1 MTSSDRVLINPYETE
16 HGLPS
21 PRESSPFL
29 LQREHNYEDLY
40 SPQKFHDDP
49 DVVLDNAVEES
60 WSLHQPRV
68 TWFARVR
75 QWYKPVYDYKTPG
88 LTDKQRRR
96 PLFCNG
102 KFKSWQFYALH
113 AVVIGV
119 VLTIILVPVI
129 YCVVV
134 PHIIQGKL
142 DAMDTSAL
150 TITKMDVLSW
160 NPDGLRFAFSTA
172 LPAQMFIPLHVKLG
186 AMAATIGNKNN
197 FGSGWAQANI
207 PELSLRINQEMKL
220 DMEGDLVVKDV
231 TGLQGLIRDM
241 SSKTG
246 VSGLVIRAKFPATI
260 MVWGIK
266 FYKNLSLH
274 KDLVVPALAPGLEGL
289 YGALPNALKA
299 KNLNYVIRRQVLPS
313 DLLTFP
319 NTTLPDIA
327 IQEIGINMT
336 DSGLSLKLCVAFE
349 NPTVIAAK
357 LPTTTAGLTI
367 QNQTIAYVTLRDVAL
382 TSGLNNMTM
391 GLDVAFAASGGQ
403 AMGKVVGSVVNYL
416 IGKDDGED
424 LNPSVV
430 GPVNMAGTDFVTG
443 ITKPMALSLPVQAT
457 LEAFHIDKLKG
468 LLSADSGL
476 LASTNFSASVT
487 STQIGAAVAL
497 ALPRLIPLPPIDF
510 NYVTSVNVQGAMN
523 VLIQPIQITTDV
535 EKMTVTTAAT
545 VVPVNSDQAAT
556 DLANAINPILQS
568 NPQPSTINLSEL
580 SFAHPSAASTSGNA
594 STNLA
599 GFAWANTVFKSTTM
613 PVPLPRMCVK
623 CMVEALTKNGTSL
636 PVDLRSMD
644 VHQLTDVS
652 GFAATGEIGVK
663 YPAIL
668 TRLDMNIGYAGVAV
682 SVGGAQVPLIGIELP
697 TGLKFVPDA
706 TGNETAVSLAARMV
720 VQRDPRLS
728 SALQSF
734 VDGFVSD
741 AAPTDLSTSVM
752 ITGIQFGASSTDHF
766 TAFSKIA
773 VSIDAH
779 DFRDMAV
786 TIGKALAHEAFSE
799 KLVTMN
805 DISVDIVAPTQVNLG
820 VKAQVQNPID
830 VGLSIGRVSLVA
842 DLDDTML
849 SGVNVSPI
857 ALAKGSGALA
867 LDVVTTL
874 ATGANGM
881 GDKAAGL
888 VQSILSGTEPTT
900 VLGLSGFTMIA
911 GGNGTSANASVVNID
926 QFSSLK
932 IHIPPSMLQQII
944 GAIDIS
950 ALFGTSD
957 NILDGFGVA
966 LTRGSVATLPQ
977 ATVAFEA
984 GLSLTNALPVSA
996 RVPYVQIIMTLNGL
1010 DFVVVDVLKITLAA
1024 RGTAFMQP
1032 SVSMRFVDTNGI
1044 QDQVATFMSAFMD
1057 GHVMEGVGVK
1067 SILFGNSPQSTNDL
1081 LSAVNLD
1088 MTKLTQGI
1096 DTSSLIAA
1104 GFSMLLGKDISF
1116 PMDLVDLI
1124 RTISELAVGTIHVET
1139 LPGKAV
1145 SADLG
1150 GMKLALP
1157 FTLDA
1162 NIGTLGTNVGIND
1175 ASLLSLGF
1183 PSGIKMA
1190 TSQITALA
1198 ALVQFTDAE
1207 PARDKLAEVA
1217 RWLFE
1222 AVETDAS
1229 FDISELTFGLSA
1241 GDRIASFD
1249 KVKLAIPVSRLLKPQ
1264 ADTSPLLGMFAP
1276 SITKVDIATA
1286 PGSAM
1291 SLAAGLQM
1299 ASPIQIAANIG
1310 WVGVHVGLDDN
1321 PLVDVGLPNLALAP
1335 SAGATA
1341 LNVATTLAFED
1352 TEATRDAVARMV
1364 DGVMNGG
1371 DAANTAIG
1379 VGSLVFGASEQD
1391 VITAFAKME
1400 IPFRLTTL
1408 LNGFGVKTPIDFA
1421 QAKEFLAIAVL
1432 HAGVNV
1438 NSGKSIAVDASA
1450 NIAVIPFPTTVNIG
1464 HVGASVGINDKPLV
1478 EVGLPDGIHID
1489 SNTTG
1494 IRADV
1499 TFVDI
1504 SGTQYALADA
1514 VDGLL
1519 NGPKING
1526 VINVKNLQ
1534 LGYSAQD
1541 RITLLD
1547 KVNIRVDLDALCAG
1561 LGLAVPLDITQVLG
1575 SSNPT
1580 VGTLH
1585 IKTLPKQTMAI
1596 TASADLR
1603 LPLPFPVDLSVGY
1616 VFAGA
1621 SLGTERADMHPLADF
1636 SLPTGLSLH
1645 NSAFAANLA
1654 ANLVF
1659 KDQEATRDAV
1669 AEIVD
1674 GLFNSGIKD
1683 GWLGVNGIE
1692 IGASEND
1699 LITAFSK
1706 VRVDLSLVRIL
1717 EQMQVPSP
1725 LDINNIAG
1733 RLNATLGKVAV
1744 ATAPAA
1750 SLDVTTTLGFTLPLP
1765 FAITFDTN
1773 FFGARTILNGVALA
1787 GMSMPGLSL
1796 AAGDGGRS
1804 ELAVRLKM
1812 NFQDSDKAESEI
1824 AHVVDNVL
1832 HSNQVGATVG
1842 ADGIIFGYTD
1852 NAQDWIRILSK
1863 AKLAVPVDP
1872 LLRSFGV
1879 KLPLDL
1885 TSLPSAL
1892 NASIDGTVQLR
1903 TLPGAEMGV
1912 KAAASFKLP
1921 FEVALNLGYV
1931 GVRVNV
1937 NGADLVSV
1945 ALPGLKVDS
1954 KDARSSLN
1962 IDTAVH
1968 VASSSAVKRELAK
1981 VVDEVVAGKL
1991 TSSIGIDRLVFGAS
2005 ASDIINIL
2013 SKADLA
2019 LSLTSLV
2026 HLDGPMDL
2034 GTMAADYLR
2043 GALLDGSSNNS
2054 TNGLTIKH
2062 ASVAAEADDNL
2073 HVTAAAFVP
2082 LQLPFGIDLQMG
2094 YVGLSEINIDST
2106 TIMEVGVNGF
2116 SYSGGDVAV
2125 DAKVHVED
2133 AKDVRSKLGK
2143 VIQGDGHGG
2152 FAGTLGLGGLAF
2164 GASPK
2169 DVIESFSEMS
2179 LKAAI
2184 NPLGQVI
2191 SQYATNVLNT
2201 FVSGVP
2207 GSGAVQIDESSGIQ
2221 IHLSQNMAL
2230 VISHVGVQ
2238 FRPAKLISCAVDG
2251 SLQFPFD
2258 LAASLPFLDVAIGLD
2273 NTPVMQIG
2281 VTGLNIASGQNT
2293 LKLGTDFKL
2302 RDDDTVQ
2309 TKVAAV
2315 AKAIMEPSSQLP
2327 GTISISGLKI
2337 GVSGRDSIDAFS
2349 DMVFSFP
2356 LDKFVGPFVRSSASS
2371 SSNSTF
2377 VSDIKLD
2384 HVGLSTAKQ
2393 RTLALD
2399 LKGGMSS
2406 ALPITISGLN
2416 YISTNAGVDAVDL
2429 MTVNIPGLSIQQ
2441 GENSLTMRLKIAFAQ
2456 GQSVQDAVA
2465 RFLGDAYTLGWGN
2478 TPETLA
2484 LANLRVGYSKDDHIS
2499 TFAKARIGF
2508 ASARVLSAPNVD
2520 WLLLLIGMS
2529 RGDFTTAKFFPRIDI
2544 RGAQLSIDDDNRL
2557 VIAGKAALTG
2567 FSVDADMAF
2576 PFMSASIGM
2585 SGAHLA
2591 NAEMKDFT
2599 MKQEGGNLAVQFTMT
2614 LDFPTNDLGAIQN
2627 VLATL
2632 VSDMQNPNGVVG
2644 GALEMIGFQFGLSQS
2659 ESIHTLGKCRG
2670 ELALQDIGTA
2680 GTKLFNAMLKTAWL
2694 DLIDIAPIDATGLQT
2709 DVVARF
2715 TPYLPG
2721 VTAAIPFLSIDVRLD
2736 NNRLITAEATEIH
2749 VAESGQVLS
2758 KAEVRFDGNNRDGA
2772 QTVTTIAG
2780 NMIFRMPQTITSNLS
2795 FGRLRFGKNK
2805 EHAIQLFDG
2814 INITFDLP
2822 WFIGVVTEYINR
2834 PENRLNIAD
2843 IHGTVTPEG
2852 IAVKAT
2858 ITPLPAGVPFRSR
2871 AGASAFLHVIHQ
2883 GQNAVELLINSVD
2896 LAPGRPVQLDL
2907 LVKTIE
2913 PNIIAAANTILPQ
2926 LLEFTSFTKDLQ
2938 IGRIGLT
2945 MGNPQNPSVFF
2956 SAFDQAQLTPPPLY
2970 MFEPLSIRP
2979 KLINPFTQGL
2989 GLDIFIGMPNGGPLN
3004 VDLGKFGVRIMD
3016 RGTTEIGT
3024 AGFTDGIILKNAAE
3038 GGNNA
3043 ANNEFRI
3050 AARLDI
3056 ERNPLKF
3063 WTALIDLLQGAKNY
3077 DLEWYSTT
3085 MDGAPTPWLQHIL
3098 ANIPLYLK
3106 GNIVPIILSL
3116 LNHIKIK
3123 LGPFTISPPPIFE
3136 KLAGDILGKLPAGKF
3151 LILDGEAPANF
3162 LPASNSSTVASSTTT
3177 IQPPATTAVA
3187 ASVAMPLATP
3197 LTPPAVVPTP
3207 ISAAPAHSTPRA
3219 AASAA

>member
-1 MTSSDRVLINPYETE
+1 MDRVRIDAYETE
-16 HGLPS
+16 YGLPS

-29 LQREHNYEDLY
+29 LQRERHYEDLY
-40 SPQKFHDDP
+40 SPRKIDEDDP
-49 DVVLDNAVEES
+49 DVILNTAVEES
-60 WSLHQPRV
+60 WSLHKPRV
-68 TWFARVR
+68 TWIARVR

-88 LTDKQRRR
+88 LTDVQRRR
-96 PLFCNG
+96 PLYCNG

-113 AVVIGV
+113 AVVIGF
-119 VLTIILVPVI
+119 VLTIILVPAI

-142 DAMDTSAL
+142 DEMDTSAL

-186 AMAATIGNKNN
+186 AMAATIGNKND

-207 PELSLRINQEMKL
+207 PELSLRINEEMKL

-260 MVWGIK
+260 EVWGIK
-266 FYKNLSLH
+266 FYKNLPLH
-274 KDLVVPALAPGLEGL
+274 KDLVVPALASGLQGL
-289 YGALPNALKA
+289 YDALPNALRA
-299 KNLNYVIRRQVLPS
+299 KNLNYLIRRQVVPN

-336 DSGLSLKLCVAFE
+336 DSGLSLRLGVAFE
-349 NPTVIAAK
+349 NPTVIAVK

-367 QNQTIAYVTLRDVAL
+367 QNQTIAFVTLRDVEL

-391 GLDVAFAASGGQ
+391 GLDVAFAASEGQ
-403 AMGKVVGSVVNYL
+403 AMGKLVGSVINYL

-424 LNPSVV
+424 LSPSVV
-430 GPVNMAGTDFVTG
+430 GPVSMTGTDFVAG
-443 ITKPMALSLPVQAT
+443 VTKPMALSLPVQAA

-510 NYVTSVNVQGAMN
+510 NYVTSVSVQGAMN
-523 VLIQPIQITTDV
+523 VLVQPIQIRTDL

-556 DLANAINPILQS
+556 DLANTINPILQS
-568 NPQPSTINLSEL
+568 NPQPSSINLSGL
-580 SFAHPSAASTSGNA
+580 SFANPSAASTGGNA
-594 STNLA
+594 TTGVA
-599 GFAWANTVFKSTTM
+599 GFTWANTVFKSTVM
-613 PVPLPRMCVK
+613 PVPLPGICVK
-623 CMVEALTKNGTSL
+623 CMVETLTKNGTSL

-652 GFAATGEIGVK
+652 GFAATGQIGVK
-663 YPAIL
+663 YPAAL
-668 TRLDMNIGYAGVAV
+668 TRLDMNIGYASVAV
-682 SVGGAQVPLIGIELP
+682 NVGGAQVPLIGVELP
-697 TGLKFVPDA
+697 TGLKFVPDP

-752 ITGIQFGASSTDHF
+752 ITAIQFGASATDHF
-766 TAFSKIA
+766 NAFSKIA

-820 VKAQVQNPID
+820 VKAQVRNPVDI
-830 VGLSIGRVSLVA
+830 GLSIGRVSLVA

-857 ALAKGSGALA
+857 TLATGTGAFALN
-867 LDVVTTL
+867 VVTSL

-881 GDKAAGL
+881 ADKVAGL

-900 VLGLSGFTMIA
+900 VLGVNGFTMFTA
-911 GGNGTSANASVVNID
+911 GNGTSANASVVNID

-932 IHIPPSMLQQII
+932 LHIPPSMLRHII
-944 GAIDIS
+944 GAVDIS
-950 ALFGTSD
+950 ALFGTTD

-966 LTRGSVATLPQ
+966 LARGSIATLPQ

-984 GLSLTNALPVSA
+984 GLSLANALPVSA

-1010 DFVVVDVLKITLAA
+1010 DFVVVDVLNITLIA

-1044 QDQVATFMSAFMD
+1044 QDQVATFINAFID

-1067 SILFGNSPQSTNDL
+1067 SILFGNSAQSTNDL

-1096 DTSSLIAA
+1096 DTSALIAA

-1116 PMDLVDLI
+1116 PMDLVELI
-1124 RTISELAVGTIHVET
+1124 HTISELAVGTIHVET

-1162 NIGTLGTNVGIND
+1162 NIGTLGANVGVNG
-1175 ASLLSLGF
+1175 ASLMSLGF

-1198 ALVQFTDAE
+1198 PLVQFTDEE

-1222 AVETDAS
+1222 AVATDAS
-1229 FDISELTFGLSA
+1229 FDVRSLTLGLSMA
-1241 GDRIASFD
+1241 DRITSFD
-1249 KVKLAIPVSRLLKPQ
+1249 KVQLAIPVSRLLKPQ
-1264 ADTSPLLGMFAP
+1264 ADISPLLGMFAP

-1286 PGSAM
+1286 PGNAM

-1299 ASPIQIAANIG
+1299 TSPIQIAANIG
-1310 WVGVHVGLDDN
+1310 WVGVHVGIDNN
-1321 PLVDVGLPNLALAP
+1321 PLVDVGLPNLALAA
-1335 SAGATA
+1335 STGATA
-1341 LNVATTLAFED
+1341 LNVATTLAFKD
-1352 TEATRDAVARMV
+1352 TDATRDAVARMV
-1364 DGVMNGG
+1364 DGVVNGG
-1371 DAANTAIG
+1371 DAVNTAIG
-1379 VGSLVFGASEQD
+1379 VGSLVLGGSEQD
-1391 VITAFAKME
+1391 VITAFSKME

-1408 LNGFGVKTPIDFA
+1408 LNRFGVKTPIDYA
-1421 QAKEFLAIAVL
+1421 QAKDFLSIAVL

-1438 NSGKSIAVDASA
+1438 NSGKSVAVDASA

-1464 HVGASVGINDKPLV
+1464 HLGASVGINDKPLI
-1478 EVGLPDGIHID
+1478 EVNLPGGIHID

-1494 IRADV
+1494 ISADV
-1499 TFVDI
+1499 AFVDN

-1526 VINVKNLQ
+1526 AVDVRNLQ

-1547 KVNIRVDLDALCAG
+1547 KVNLRIDLDALCAG
-1561 LGLAVPLDITQVLG
+1561 VGLAVPLDITQVLG

-1585 IKTLPKQTMAI
+1585 VKTLPKQTMAI
-1596 TASADLR
+1596 TASADLK
-1603 LPLPFPVDLSVGY
+1603 LPLPFPVDLHVGY

-1621 SLGTERADMHPLADF
+1621 TLGTERAAMHPLADF
-1636 SLPTGLSLH
+1636 SLPSGLALH
-1645 NSAFAANLA
+1645 DSAFAADFA
-1654 ANLVF
+1654 ASLVF
-1659 KDQEATRDAV
+1659 RDQEATRDAV

-1692 IGASEND
+1692 IGASNND

-1706 VRVDLSLVRIL
+1706 IRIDLSLVRIL
-1717 EQMQVPSP
+1717 EQMRVPSP

-1733 RLNATLGKVAV
+1733 RLNATLGEVAV

-1750 SLDVTTTLGFTLPLP
+1750 SLDVTATLGFTLPLP
-1765 FAITFDTN
+1765 FAITFDTG

-1787 GMSMPGLSL
+1787 GMSMPGLSF

-1812 NFQDSDKAESEI
+1812 NFQDSDSAESEI

-1832 HSNQVGATVG
+1832 HTTQVGATVG
-1842 ADGIIFGYTD
+1842 VDGIIFGYED
-1852 NAQDWIRILSK
+1852 NAEDWIRVLAK
-1863 AKLAVPVDP
+1863 AKVAVPIDP

-1879 KLPLDL
+1879 HLPLDL

-1892 NASIDGTVQLR
+1892 NATIDDTVQLR
-1903 TLPGAEMGV
+1903 TLLGAEMGV

-1937 NGADLVSV
+1937 NGAGLVSV
-1945 ALPGLKVDS
+1945 ALPGFRVDS

-1962 IDTAVH
+1962 IDTSVQFE
-1968 VASSSAVKRELAK
+1968 SSSAVRSELAK
-1981 VVDEVVAGKL
+1981 VVDDVLAGKL

-2005 ASDIINIL
+2005 ASDVITIL
-2013 SKADLA
+2013 DRADLA
-2019 LSLTSLV
+2019 LPLSALV
-2026 HLDGPMDL
+2026 HLSGPLDL
-2034 GTMAADYLR
+2034 GQMAANYLR
-2043 GALLDGSSNNS
+2043 EALIDGSSTNS
-2054 TNGLTIKH
+2054 TSGLTIKH
-2062 ASVAAEADDNL
+2062 ASIAAEVDDNL

-2094 YVGLSEINIDST
+2094 YVGLREIKIDST
-2106 TIMEVGVNGF
+2106 TIMEVDVNGF

-2133 AKDVRSKLGK
+2133 GKDVRNKLAK
-2143 VIQGDGHGG
+2143 VSQGDGHGG
-2152 FAGTLGLGGLAF
+2152 FPGTLGLSGLVF
-2164 GASPK
+2164 GANSE
-2169 DVIESFSEMS
+2169 DVIESFSEIS

-2184 NPLGQVI
+2184 SPVGQVI
-2191 SQYATNVLNT
+2191 SQYATNLLNT
-2201 FVSGVP
+2201 FLSGVP
-2207 GSGAVQIDESSGIQ
+2207 GNGAIQIDGSSGIQ
-2221 IHLSQNMAL
+2221 IHLSQSMAL

-2238 FRPAKLISCAVDG
+2238 FRPANLISCAVDG

-2281 VTGLNIASGQNT
+2281 ITGLNIAGGQNT
-2293 LKLGTDFKL
+2293 LKLGTDLTL
-2302 RDDDTVQ
+2302 RDDDAVQ
-2309 TKVAAV
+2309 TKVAAI
-2315 AKAIMEPSSQLP
+2315 AQAIMEPGAQLP

-2337 GVSGRDSIDAFS
+2337 GVSARDSIDAFS
-2349 DMVFSFP
+2349 DMVLSLP
-2356 LDKFVGPFVRSSASS
+2356 LDKIVGPFIRSSASGQ
-2371 SSNSTF
+2371 SNSAY

-2384 HVGLSTAKQ
+2384 HIGIRSAKQ

-2399 LKGGMSS
+2399 LKGGMSN
-2406 ALPITISGLN
+2406 ALPISISGLN
-2416 YISTNAGVDAVDL
+2416 YISTNAGIDAVDL
-2429 MTVNIPGLSIQQ
+2429 MTVSIPGLSIQQ
-2441 GENSLTMRLKIAFAQ
+2441 GENSLTMDLSIAFAQ
-2456 GQSVQDAVA
+2456 GQSVQDAIA
-2465 RFLGDAYTLGWGN
+2465 KFLGDAYTLGWGN

-2484 LANLRVGYSKDDHIS
+2484 LANLRIGYSKDDHIS

-2520 WLLLLIGMS
+2520 WLLSLLGMS

-2567 FSVDADMAF
+2567 FTVDANMAF

-2591 NAEMKDFT
+2591 NAAMKDFM

-2614 LDFPTNDLGAIQN
+2614 LDFPTNDLGAIQT

-2632 VSDMQNPNGVVG
+2632 VSDMQNLNGVVG
-2644 GALEMIGFQFGLSQS
+2644 GALEMSGFQFGLSQS
-2659 ESIHTLGKCRG
+2659 DSIDALGTCRG
-2670 ELALQDIGTA
+2670 ELAMQDIGTA
-2680 GTKLFNAMLKTAWL
+2680 GTRLFNAMLKTAWL
-2694 DLIDIAPIDATGLQT
+2694 DLIDIAPIDAAGLQT

-2758 KAEVRFDGNNRDGA
+2758 KAEVRFDANNRAGA
-2772 QTVTTIAG
+2772 QTVTAIAG
-2780 NMIFRMPQTITSNLS
+2780 NMIFRMPQTITSSLS
-2795 FGRLRFGKNK
+2795 FGALRFGKNK
-2805 EHAIQLFDG
+2805 EHAVKLFDG

-2822 WFIGVVTEYINR
+2822 WFIGLVTAYMNR
-2834 PENRLNIAD
+2834 PENMLNIAD

-2871 AGASAFLHVIHQ
+2871 PGASAFLHVIHQ

-2926 LLEFTSFTKDLQ
+2926 LLEFTSFTTDLQ

-2945 MGNPQNPSVFF
+2945 MGDPQNPTVLF
-2956 SAFDQAQLTPPPLY
+2956 SAFDQAHLTPPPLF
-2970 MFEPLSIRP
+2970 MFEPLTIRP
-2979 KLINPFTQGL
+2979 KLVNPFTQGL
-2989 GLDIFIGMPNGGPLN
+2989 GLDIFIGMPNGGPLDVN
-3004 VDLGKFGVRIMD
+3004 LGKFGVRILD

-3024 AGFTDGIILKNAAE
+3024 AGFTDGIVLKNAAE

-3085 MDGAPTPWLQHIL
+3085 MDGAPTPWLQNIL

-3116 LNHIKIK
+3116 LNHIKIQ

-3136 KLAGDILGKLPAGKF
+3136 KLAADILGKLPAGKF
-3151 LILDGEAPANF
+3151 VFLDGEAPANF
-3162 LPASNSSTVASSTTT
+3162 LPAANSSSTVVSSTAT
-3177 IQPPATTAVA
+3177 IQPPATTAVI
-3187 ASVAMPLATP
+3187 ASVSLPLATP
-3197 LTPPAVVPTP
+3197 RGPPAIVPTP
-3207 ISAAPAHSTPRA
+3207 MSATPSASTPRA
-3219 AASAA
+3219 VASAA